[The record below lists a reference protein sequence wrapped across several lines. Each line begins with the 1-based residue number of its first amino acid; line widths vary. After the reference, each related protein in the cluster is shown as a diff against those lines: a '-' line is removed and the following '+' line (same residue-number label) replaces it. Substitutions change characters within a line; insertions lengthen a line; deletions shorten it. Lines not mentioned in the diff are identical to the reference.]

1 MDWVADPPQQ
11 DPVTYPSLPSLPA
24 AQAPLQ
30 SFRPGSIPTRPFAK
44 LKGRK
49 YQPPDP
55 RPKRSISVP
64 TSPSR
69 QGFGTSNSFP
79 RSVAERASLAASGT
93 RRKTYGDHVREVV
106 ARNSLQNLTQNR
118 PRQTS
123 APPTPTLKRRSFEEY
138 QQDAAKDNTVV
149 EQGRVPSSS
158 ASHQTSQPEVEAR
171 GSGEVEDIVE
181 EEEDSAWKIAGD
193 IVVLSVV
200 TISEQSMKL
209 SRQLFRAYEAMTTGE
224 QGRRNLRNVA
234 MIRELFIK
242 GGKCLLST
250 GCTIIIKSV
259 QTAAAIAGTGKR
271 RLVEYQS
278 RWDRMSQRA
287 LQQPSRIQQP
297 NNLPP
302 NSDSYLY
309 RPPRIG
315 AAAIEASSQDTWLYT
330 PGISSKSR
338 RGPIRKARSNYLSAP
353 YSISK
358 DKINAQRARKAQRT
372 RRSDLSDEV
381 KLASIKNL
389 TDMMVVQADTVD
401 VLRKEEDSEEE
412 EMVKN
417 ENLPAVKRNF
427 ESSRSS
433 RQFLPHSTFRV
444 SRSDPISQ
452 SSTVTKAAHQEVAI
466 KLETPLK
473 SVLKDEDTLKKTPLS
488 ELSSNL
494 SSVAS
499 TSPPPPPKQVTWK
512 TKVTSIR
519 LFQKGSRPDNAWFES
534 DEQSTIRQRCYP
546 VRRSPN
552 RPLEN
557 PIKSILKETDG
568 QIGYD
573 EGLRQGCYPAD
584 NSFEGS
590 TFEDLSIQE
599 TSPEASDA
607 QPQTP
612 PNKDEVGTPASP
624 DGLTISTRRSSKRQQ
639 ALLAKKH
646 EEDARRREEEAR
658 REASLAAAKV
668 QREAI
673 LAREKALREEEE
685 RKAKGLRRIP
695 TSKLIL
701 PLSVDWDK
709 KVDDAMAASSNSH
722 QVATTVKGIPLTR
735 KDFGTLLPQLGR
747 DSPSAWVNDDII
759 LAYLQAI
766 VDFQLKKVGYKRGQV
781 PKYHA
786 FSTFFYKN
794 LSEKGVGSVD
804 RWAKRA
810 GLEGERLLLAEQ
822 VFIPIHQQSHW
833 TLLVV
838 SPMRRTIEYFDS
850 FHGDGK
856 VIIDK
861 TKEYLRSEVG
871 PAFKPSEW
879 KVHTSAPSPTQYN
892 GKDCGVF
899 LATTAKMIAL
909 GYDPAK
915 AYTAND
921 IAVQRRRM
929 AAELING
936 GFVGDF
942 APIE

>member
-11 DPVTYPSLPSLPA
+11 DPVTYPTLPPLPA

-30 SFRPGSIPTRPFAK
+30 SFKPGSIPTRTFAK
-44 LKGRK
+44 LKVRK
-49 YQPPDP
+49 YELPDP

-64 TSPSR
+64 ASPLR
-69 QGFGTSNSFP
+69 QSFGTSSSFP
-79 RSVAERASLAASGT
+79 KSTVERVSLATSGT

-106 ARNSLQNLTQNR
+106 ACNSLPHSTQNR

-123 APPTPTLKRRSFEEY
+123 APPTPTLKRRSFDEY
-138 QQDAAKDNTVV
+138 QQGASKENTIV
-149 EQGRVPSSS
+149 EQGRVPSPS
-158 ASHQTSQPEVEAR
+158 ASIQARQSKVEAR
-171 GSGEVEDIVE
+171 DGGEVEDIVE
-181 EEEDSAWKIAGD
+181 KEEDSAWKIAGE
-193 IVVLSVV
+193 IAVLSIV

-209 SRQLFRAYEAMTTGE
+209 SKQLFRAYEAMTTGE
-224 QGRRNLRNVA
+224 QGRRNLRNLA
-234 MIRELFIK
+234 MIRELFIQ
-242 GGKCLLST
+242 GGKCLLSN
-250 GCTIIIKSV
+250 GCTFIIKSV

-271 RLVEYQS
+271 RLVEYRS
-278 RWDRMSQRA
+278 RWDRMSRRT
-287 LQQPSRIQQP
+287 LEQPSRIQQP
-297 NNLPP
+297 NNLPTNP
-302 NSDSYLY
+302 DSYLY
-309 RPPRIG
+309 RPSRIN
-315 AAAIEASSQDTWLYT
+315 AAAIEAPSQDDPPYT
-330 PGISSKSR
+330 PSGIFSR
-338 RGPIRKARSNYLSAP
+338 FNRGPIRKARSRYLSAP

-358 DKINAQRARKAQRT
+358 DKIDAQRT
-372 RRSDLSDEV
+372 QKAQGTRMNDLSDKV

-389 TDMMVVQADTVD
+389 TDMMVVQVNTVD
-401 VLRKEEDSEEE
+401 ALKKGEDSEEE

-417 ENLPAVKRNF
+417 ESLPAVKRNF

-444 SRSDPISQ
+444 ATSDLISQ
-452 SSTVTKAAHQEVAI
+452 SSTVPRDVDQEVAI
-466 KLETPLK
+466 KFETPLK
-473 SVLKDEDTLKKTPLS
+473 SVLKDEDTLKRAPLS

-499 TSPPPPPKQVTWK
+499 TSPPAPPKQVTWK
-512 TKVTSIR
+512 TKVTSVR
-519 LFQKGSRPDNAWFES
+519 LFQKDGRPDNAWFEF
-534 DEQSTIRQRCYP
+534 DEQSTIQPKCYP
-546 VRRSPN
+546 VKRSPN

-573 EGLRQGCYPAD
+573 EGLRQGCYPTD
-584 NSFEGS
+584 NSLEGS

-599 TSPEASDA
+599 TSPEASVA

-612 PNKDEVGTPASP
+612 PNKAVSENPASP
-624 DGLTISTRRSSKRQQ
+624 DGLTVSTRRYSKRQQ

-646 EEDARRREEEAR
+646 EEEAR
-658 REASLAAAKV
+658 REASLAAAKL

-735 KDFGTLLPQLGR
+735 KDFGTLLPQAGR
-747 DSPSAWVNDDII
+747 DPPLAWVNDDII

-810 GLEGERLLLAEQ
+810 GLEGEKLLLAEQ

-871 PAFKPSEW
+871 PAFKASEW

-892 GKDCGVF
+892 GRDCGVF

-936 GFVGDF
+936 GFVGDL
-942 APIE
+942 APIDE